1 LITMLGKDRIA
12 AYRAMSQEERW
23 REVEQLMTLA
33 WRSLQ
38 HLPPEEIQR
47 RLDRDR
53 QEHDRADEIMLA
65 HLRRVS

>member
-1 LITMLGKDRIA
+1 MLGKDRIA
-12 AYRAMSQEERW
+12 AYRSMSQEERW

-38 HLPPEEIQR
+38 ELPPEEVQR